1 MLECFLKE
9 AKYKKI
15 NNKLD
20 FHIALDAAKICNDIE
35 KQYKSKQSKWMKTIN
50 KTNIKKFSKEFLYC
64 VKEIYSIRK
73 NINQKDL
80 EKYLYYEK

>member
-1 MLECFLKE
+1 M
-9 AKYKKI
+9 
-15 NNKLD
+15 D
-20 FHIALDAAKICNDIE
+20 
-35 KQYKSKQSKWMKTIN
+35 MKTIN